1 MKKFGDLV
9 LALGFFGI
17 LVGGVSFLG
26 YMAQN
31 SQNVNKGIQRVVLG
45 N

>member
-1 MKKFGDLV
+1 MKKFNDL
-9 LALGFFGI
+9 LLTLGFFGL
-17 LVGGVSFLG
+17 LVGSISFLG

-31 SQNVNKGIQRVVLG
+31 SQNVNKGIQRIVLG